1 VNLSGKNILITGS
14 NRGIGL
20 ALAKQAAIEKM
31 NMHLLN
37 RTQNPDVV
45 KELKALGAADVHSW
59 SLDMSQPKDIEK
71 FCEQFIKSGASP
83 DILVNN
89 AGQLTGGLLEEQ
101 SVDKIY
107 QMLQVNL
114 GGLIHL
120 TRVLLPHMLKLKEA
134 KIVNNA
140 SVSGLMYLPCASTYA
155 ASKAGVVA
163 FTESIRNE
171 LEGTGVSTLLMVTPG
186 VKTRMY
192 DEIPDLYSK
201 HLDLKFLN
209 SIPAEQWV
217 ERVFQCMKDDTP
229 VCWPS
234 GQSYIGVKMGQHW
247 PRLLARFV
255 RPYFKR
261 AH

>member
-1 VNLSGKNILITGS
+1 MKLTGKNILITGS

-20 ALAKQAAIEKM
+20 AMAKQAAIHKM
-31 NMHLLN
+31 KVHLVN
-37 RTQNPDVV
+37 RSRNEEVES
-45 KELKALGAADVHSW
+45 ELKNLGADEVRYW
-59 SLDMSQPKDIEK
+59 PLDMSEK
-71 FCEQFIKSGASP
+71 KNIDQFLTEFDQSGVSP

-101 SVDKIY
+101 DIDKIY

-114 GGLIHL
+114 VGTIHL
-120 TRVLLPHMLKLKEA
+120 TRGLLPKMLKLPEA

-140 SVSGLMYLPCASTYA
+140 SVSGLMYLPCATTYA

-163 FTESIRNE
+163 LTESLKNE
-171 LEGTGVSTLLMVTPG
+171 LDGTSVSTLLMVTPG

-192 DEIPDLYSK
+192 DEIPDLYSG
-201 HLDLKFLN
+201 HLDLKFLS

-217 ERVFQCMKDDTP
+217 TRVFNCIENDKD

-234 GQSYIGVKMGQHW
+234 GNSYVGVKIGQHW
-247 PRLLARFV
+247 PQLLGRIV
-255 RPYFKR
+255 KPYFKR
-261 AH
+261 